1 MPVKMVPIN
10 EKKGQKIFPAPAK
23 LIKWPEFDQ
32 FETKIAPLFDFKK
45 ENFGRILKRKTFRR
59 IKGKLCQRLALM
71 VRMKKPM
78 I

>member
-1 MPVKMVPIN
+1 MIK
-10 EKKGQKIFPAPAK
+10 EFFATCAK
-23 LIKWPEFDQ
+23 SIKLLEFDQ